1 MLAAGK
7 TSISRTVEDVEA
19 GTAYFA
25 DLLLDVGT
33 SFFGAM
39 WHTVTVGHLI
49 MGNLEQIARR
59 HGVGIGDLH
68 VLGFLSFQGGEALR
82 PTDLAR
88 ALNLTNAAIS
98 QRVNHLGAAGYV
110 NKTFAGKDRRSCRV
124 GVTAQGRDLVTA
136 ALREIG
142 EQANFGRVFG
152 DLPAEDRARYERLIQ
167 QIHVHLNRFF

>member
-1 MLAAGK
+1 MPAEGRKIAN
-7 TSISRTVEDVEA
+7 RTVEDVEA

-25 DLLLDVGT
+25 DLLLDTGT
-33 SFFGAM
+33 AFFGAM

-68 VLGFLSFQGGEALR
+68 VLGYLCFQGEQSIR

-110 NKTFAGKDRRSCRV
+110 NKTVTGKDRRSCRV
-124 GVTAQGRDLVTA
+124 GVTARGRDLVTG

-142 EQANFGRVFG
+142 AQANFGRVFH
-152 DLPAEDRARYERLIQ
+152 DLPTDDQARYERLIEH
-167 QIHVHLNRFF
+167 IHVKLNRFF